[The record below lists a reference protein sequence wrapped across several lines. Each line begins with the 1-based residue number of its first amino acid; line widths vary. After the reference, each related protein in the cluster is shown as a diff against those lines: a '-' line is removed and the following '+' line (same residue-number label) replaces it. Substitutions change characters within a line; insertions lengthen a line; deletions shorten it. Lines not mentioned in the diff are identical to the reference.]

1 MPLQTHFVD
10 QVHTPQSPAGMVAPA
25 GHEDV
30 TRVVGHFEDS
40 MDNSGLLF
48 GAQEWPSE
56 IMDSMAWSAQ
66 IFGAV
71 NNSQLP
77 PYS

>member
-1 MPLQTHFVD
+1 
-10 QVHTPQSPAGMVAPA
+10 MVAPGVHDGIA
-25 GHEDV
+25 
-30 TRVVGHFEDS
+30 RVAGHFEDGL
-40 MDNSGLLF
+40 DNSGLLF